1 MGIQTYDLQQA
12 RLGKMAGEIIGHAMA
27 TEVLV
32 SAVTNKDMPKN
43 KSDTIV
49 FRSWVPYGATAANP
63 NQFFGVNA
71 FAESGSTTASLPTD
85 LTNNYVAS
93 HLTVEGVTPAA
104 DTIAPR
110 DVTVQLQQYM
120 ALYALTDKDYD
131 LYEDDIEDAMKVQT
145 GERMGLVRE
154 LIVYGKMKSCTNRFY
169 AGAGSGASATTVASR
184 SLVAGSI
191 QERHIARIIRNLK
204 ANHAKPITKILSPST
219 NIGTKAVE
227 AGYVCY
233 AHTDAE
239 FDIRAL
245 PGFIPVAQY
254 GSRQPINEYELG
266 TYNNVRFILSPEL
279 QPYPGAGSGGSAGTS
294 SAADVYPY
302 IFLSQEAFA
311 AVKLRGSAAIDPIL
325 LLPNQ
330 KDKND
335 PGGQRGYIGA
345 KFWFASEVLNQ
356 GWIAVLEALVTNLG

>member
-1 MGIQTYDLQQA
+1 MAIQTYDLQA
-12 RLGKMAGEIIGHAMA
+12 GRLGKMAGEIIRHAIA

-32 SAVTNKDMPKN
+32 AALSQKDMPKN

-49 FRSWVPYGATAANP
+49 FRSWVPYGATASSP
-63 NQFFGVNA
+63 NVWMGTS
-71 FAESGSTTASLPTD
+71 ESGSASGATGYTD
-85 LTNNYVAS
+85 IAADFAGR
-93 HLTVEGVTPAA
+93 HITVEGVTPSA

-110 DVTVQLQQYM
+110 DVTVPLQQYM

-131 LYEDDIEDAMKVQT
+131 LYEDDIEEAMKVQT

-154 LIVYGKMKSCTNRFY
+154 LVVYGKLKAATNKFY
-169 AGAGSGASATTVASR
+169 AGASGATVASR
-184 SLVAGSI
+184 SLVAGPLDVK
-191 QERHIARIIRNLK
+191 HIAKIIRSLK
-204 ANHAKPITKILSPST
+204 ANHAKAITKILPPST
-219 NIGTKAVE
+219 NINTRAVE
-227 AGYVCY
+227 AGFVCY
-233 AHTDAE
+233 AHTDTE
-239 FDIRAL
+239 YDIRAL

-266 TYNNVRFILSPEL
+266 TYNNVRFILSAEL
-279 QPYPGAGSGGSAGTS
+279 APYYGAGATGTAGTTS
-294 SAADVYPY
+294 QYDVYPY
-302 IFLSQEAFA
+302 IFLSADAAA
-311 AVKLRGSAAIDPIL
+311 AVKLRGSQAIDPIL

-356 GWIAVLEALVTNLG
+356 GWIAVLEALVTHI